1 MIAILDYGSGNIR
14 SAERAFAR
22 TGNNVVVTKDSE
34 LISRADALVVP
45 GVGAFGAC
53 MSGLLSVQG
62 DQIISRHLAAKKPLL
77 GICVGMQILFD
88 SGAENFTDKSSLN
101 SNDSLSNDSHVGL
114 GILPGVVSKLQH
126 PRLPH
131 MGWNTVVPPQGSTL
145 FRGVESE
152 RFYFVH
158 SYAVPYSAQALPG
171 ATITEYGES
180 FIAAVESGNICA
192 TQFHPEKSGDAG
204 LQLIRNW
211 SDQL

>member
-1 MIAILDYGSGNIR
+1 LIAILDYGSGNIR

-88 SGAENFTDKSSLN
+88 SGTENFTDKISLN
-101 SNDSLSNDSHVGL
+101 SNDSLSNDSNAGL

-145 FRGVESE
+145 FRGVERE

-158 SYAVPYSAQALPG
+158 SYAVPYSAQALSG
-171 ATITEYGES
+171 ATITEYGER
-180 FIAAVESGNICA
+180 FIAAVESENICA

>member
-53 MSGLLSVQG
+53 MSGLLSVEG

-101 SNDSLSNDSHVGL
+101 SNHSNVGL

-158 SYAVPYSAQALPG
+158 SYAVPFSAQALPG

-180 FIAAVESGNICA
+180 FIAAVESGNIYA

-211 SDQL
+211 SDQI

>member
-88 SGAENFTDKSSLN
+88 SGAENFTDKSS
-101 SNDSLSNDSHVGL
+101 SDSTDSHSKDSHAGL

-158 SYAVPYSAQALPG
+158 SYAVPYSAQALPC

-180 FIAAVESGNICA
+180 FIAAVESGNIYA